1 MEKEPGEGEGGEA
14 QGEAWSEA
22 VDTPENKVRCQ
33 VLE

>member
-14 QGEAWSEA
+14 QGEAREEA
-22 VDTPENKVRCQ
+22 ADTPENKVCCQ